1 MLNIIKID
9 EEYRNNIKENKFEC
23 KDKIEIL
30 IVAGGLGT
38 RMKSINNTLP
48 KPLVSINK
56 LPIIYRQL
64 NNLYRLGYKNIGI
77 SINKNDERIYFQY
90 LKDFSKI
97 YPHVKLNIYIFV
109 ESIRLGTLGVLYE
122 DKNYYKLLTDIFIV
136 IMGDLIFDCNIKQ
149 LSKQGIN
156 DSCNIFCTKS
166 INVYK
171 TGLTN
176 FSIFNIDNFKQVN
189 YKGRSNSLEESD
201 YVGLGIYIFNKN
213 ILNNKNIVNIH
224 NKNNKIMIDDDI
236 LPNCKLNLIN
246 VGKEK
251 IIDVGIPGNFYKV
264 QAKLEEIED
273 NKRIKSDKK
282 ILPAVFLD
290 RDGVINYKSKN
301 RYINDA
307 RDIKIIPTTAFAIKK
322 LNNAGIKVFV
332 VTNQAGIEKGF
343 LDEKDLVLI
352 HNEMNKQLSKYNAH
366 IDYIKYCES
375 SIGFRRKPNPGMLI
389 ELKNENYIDL
399 YNSIMIGDEI
409 TDKEAGMNAGIE
421 NSYQIEANSDINK
434 IIDEYIIKYNC
445 IKAAKMIIDSYEN
458 NKLVLVA
465 GNGGS
470 NSDAS
475 HITTELLKSFINDR
489 LVYNKDVNFDGKIME
504 GVPIINLGDNTS
516 FMTAYGNDANYNFV
530 FAQLVNVYA
539 KVSDLFIGITTSG
552 NSENIINA
560 AKMAKLCNMKVII
573 ITSGLAKEKIIS
585 KYADLMICS
594 NKNETYKVQED
605 HIKYYHYICKLIDE
619 YLQEVVNG

>member
-9 EEYRNNIKENKFEC
+9 EEYRNNIKDNEFKC
-23 KDKIEIL
+23 KDKIEVL
-30 IVAGGLGT
+30 IAAGGLGT
-38 RMKSINNTLP
+38 RMRLVSNTLP

-56 LPIIYRQL
+56 IPILYRQL
-64 NNLYRLGYKNIGI
+64 NNLYKSGYKNIAI
-77 SINKNDERIYFQY
+77 SINKVNEKTYLQY

-97 YPHVKLNIYIFV
+97 YSHVDLNIYILV
-109 ESIRLGTLGVLYE
+109 EKDRLGTLGIFYE
-122 DKNYYKLLTDIFIV
+122 DRRYYELLVDTFIV
-136 IMGDLIFDCNIKQ
+136 IMGDLIFDCDIKN
-149 LSKQGIN
+149 LSKYQIN
-156 DSCNIFCTKS
+156 DCSIFCTKS
-166 INVYK
+166 INVY
-171 TGLTN
+171 TSESTN
-176 FSIFNIDNFKQVN
+176 FSVFNIDKFKQAKYV
-189 YKGRSNSLEESD
+189 GRSNFLKESD
-201 YVGLGIYIFNKN
+201 YVGLGVYVFDKN
-213 ILNNKNIVNIH
+213 ILNNENIINIF

-236 LPNCKLNLIN
+236 LPNCKLSLIN
-246 VGKEK
+246 VGKEE
-251 IIDVGIPGNFYKV
+251 IVDVGIPINFFRM
-264 QAKLEEIED
+264 QTKLRKIENNKIIKS
-273 NKRIKSDKK
+273 NKR

-290 RDGVINYKSKN
+290 RDGVINYKGKD
-301 RYINDA
+301 RYVNNVEDM
-307 RDIKIIPTTAFAIKK
+307 KVIPITAFAIRK
-322 LNNAGIKVFV
+322 LNDAGIKVFV

-343 LDEKDLVLI
+343 LDEKGLALI

-366 IDYIKYCES
+366 VDYIKYCES
-375 SIGFRRKPNPGMLI
+375 SIGFRRKPNPGMFL

-409 TDKEAGMNAGIE
+409 TDKEAGINAGIE
-421 NSYQIEANSDINK
+421 NSYQIEVNSDINK
-434 IIDEYIIKYNC
+434 IVDDYIIKYNC
-445 IKAAKMIIDSYEN
+445 IKAAKMIIESYEN

-489 LVYNKDVNFDGKIME
+489 LVHNKDIDFDGKIME
-504 GVPIINLGDNTS
+504 GIPIINLGDNTS
-516 FMTAYGNDANYNFV
+516 FMTAYGNDVNYNFA

-573 ITSGLAKEKIIS
+573 ITSNLAKEKAIS

-594 NKNETYKVQED
+594 SKNETYEIQED